1 MATIENRLIHLGNI
15 PGTDVPYY
23 HRYTIYTKDSG
34 EQWVLRSGPSNNYS
48 PSLSEASGDLI
59 GSVSENAGTIKFE
72 FEKYRNADGTTPYSV
87 IMGNVDYPADITFNN
102 SSYDT
107 RLHLTTG
114 SLVTGS
120 DSELDLIIS
129 QMVSRGNE
137 INSLELPYS
146 AVHQNSNTS
155 DKYIWGDLEID
166 YDNLEYTPI
175 DGTGYKQEITLLD
188 GTKVII
194 GQESENL
201 KNQITQSGGAI
212 SGEDIFAPATDE
224 DFEQTVN
231 TATVAWDLVESSANW
246 LWQHTGKPLSQ
257 IIEEAGSTVA
267 DWTSEVADS
276 IGTTTV
282 DLFNSAKSFFS
293 DLFGLE
299 GNDVTAY
306 NTNAVVQLADSGM
319 IATDAV
325 YVDGNGNPVSVY
337 DALFKVEDGNGNN
350 FTVVRDNVYTTLN
363 DGTTA
368 TVSSL
373 AQMTQTATEV
383 TEKFVN
389 GYMSEAKALFTTGD
403 GMASLISDVS
413 AGLEKGLAPE
423 QIAKIVATKLVVKTA
438 MSQIKNEF
446 ILSESDQTLLNQG
459 KEISDLSP
467 EGQEALSNFAVNHPV
482 YNTAYLAAVSFATT
496 MLLNA
501 NEGMNSEEYTMAAIE
516 ATAQAAAQTAISV
529 AISEGWLNISSSAG
543 AGVGAAVAHI
553 ISASVRDM
561 FADDHMNS
569 HQWQSTVV
577 TAGIMGA
584 AAWAGSAA
592 AIALIG
598 GAFAGPIGAVVAAV
612 IVSQF
617 MGGKEYGPGEYAD
630 PSQIIQELYQITSK
644 ADGSGL
650 EIFGVGKEGVTLKA
664 SENGIDDIYG
674 SRQSDVLVGNN
685 QNNIIVG
692 SSGNDNGVDND
703 LIEGKGGDDILL
715 GKEGHD
721 HIDGGDG
728 NDQIDGGIGNDR
740 LLGGAGNDVIIGDQG
755 DDTIEGNSGNDQI
768 DSGDGDDIVD
778 GGDGD
783 DVIVSGAGNDQIIA
797 GTGDDVI
804 FSENGNDLIKAGDGS
819 DQIDS
824 GDGDDEIYGQDGNDN
839 ISAGIGNDIIFAGAG
854 VDMINAG
861 LGNDII
867 DAGEDNDLVLAGT
880 GNDIVYGNTGND
892 SLYGEI
898 GNDYI
903 MGGSGDD
910 EIDGGEGD
918 DILVGNAGDDI
929 LSGGAGNDLYIH
941 NLGDGKTTITDE
953 FGVDTVRIF
962 GVANQNNLSFVK
974 NGNDL
979 EITFSD
985 NANDKII
992 IKDQFLDSVKVESLK
1007 IDKNIQIDLTS
1018 LSFDQNQHATYNTST
1033 YSDDIDGAELKEK
1046 YENILEDSNNEV
1058 IYNAS
1063 SSWYTDN
1070 YDVNVLT
1077 QKIDYEKYN
1086 DVQIRS
1092 YKVARNIFG
1101 GYYTVYYKY
1110 YEKNIGGGAGNDKLV
1125 GSWWNENIYGYGG
1138 NDYLYG
1144 NDGNDNIYGGDD
1156 NDLIYGGSGNDNA
1169 YGQNGTD
1176 KVYGG
1181 EDNDKVN
1188 GDYGNDTLYGEAGSD
1203 IINGN
1208 AGDDVMFGGK
1218 GNDVINT
1225 GDGHDIVFGGD
1236 GDDMID
1242 GSQGNDYLLGEDG
1255 NDIISGGIG
1264 NDTVLGG
1271 KGNDIIDG
1279 NDGDDYLTGDDGD
1292 DMLSGGAGNDTI
1304 IGGEGED
1311 IIQGN
1316 QGNDVIRAG
1325 SGSDMI
1331 NGGDGDDQINA
1342 GSGNDLI
1349 LDSKGNDQITLGDG
1363 SDLFLIETTNG
1374 GTKTV
1379 KDFNAA
1385 EDKIILKDVTANFPT
1400 LIANRNIVQDGNNV
1414 KFTYNSYTLIIEN
1427 THLSDLSDNNL
1438 MSSIVGDQFDNIL
1451 QGNDFANAI
1460 FGLGGNDTINGLGGN
1475 DILWAGDLS
1484 LNMINEMKDKDILI
1498 GGKGNDI
1505 LNGNA
1510 GNDTL
1515 WGEEDNDVLYGN
1527 DVDDTLFGQAGDDI
1541 MEGGKGNDTLY
1552 GGETGN
1558 DTYVFNKGDG
1568 KDIFQDISHFGY
1580 DDASQNDVIKLG
1592 SGITADDLLL
1602 KRSGTDLII
1611 SFRNNPNDSITV
1623 KYQFYYENNPSDTQ
1637 YHRIEYIKF
1646 ADSSLVID
1654 LTKLTFDSNNGAAIW
1669 KGDDAANIITGVGS
1683 SDIII
1688 GGSGDDVLS
1697 GNSGNDTLW
1706 GEGDNDTL
1714 FGNDGD
1720 DTLFGQA
1727 GDDTLE
1733 GGKGNDTLY
1742 GGETGNDTYVFNKGD
1757 GKDTFQDINHTG
1769 QDDGA
1774 LNDKILLG
1782 AGLTPD
1788 DLLLKRSGT
1797 DLIINFKNNP
1807 NDSITVKYQFYYEN
1821 NTNDKQYHR
1830 IEYIK
1835 FTDSNLVVDLT
1846 RLKFAAD
1853 NDTSIWT
1860 GGSGNDILNGVGDN
1874 DVLVGGT
1881 GDDTITGN
1889 SGDDILWG
1897 EGNNDTLFGNDG
1909 NDTLYGQAGDD
1920 VMQGGKGNDTL
1931 YGGETG
1937 NDTYVF
1943 NKGDGKDIFQD
1954 VNHTGQDDAAL
1965 NDKIILGAGFTANDL
1980 ILKRSGTDL
1989 LISFKNSP
1997 DDSITVKYQFYYENN
2012 ANDKQYHRIE
2022 YIKFADS
2029 AVALDLT
2036 TLSFGADGSATWKG
2050 NALDNTFNGTGG
2062 SDVMIG
2068 GAGNDTLIGN
2078 DGNDTLWGEGD
2089 NDTILGGD
2097 GNDTLYGQAGDDILH
2112 GGKGN
2117 DVLYG
2122 GETGNDT
2129 YLFNKGDGKDIF
2141 QDINHTGQDNAALND
2156 TIKLGTGIGVDD
2168 LMLSRSGTDLIINF
2182 RNSSDDSITV
2192 KYQFYYENNANDKQ
2206 YHRIEYIKF
2215 TDSSLV
2221 VDLTKL
2227 KFAADNNT
2235 SVWSGTSGNDV
2246 MTGVGDADVLIGG
2259 AGNDTLNGG
2268 SGNDTLWGEGDNDI
2282 LYGNDGDDALYG
2294 QTGDDTLS
2302 GGKGN
2307 DNLFGGETGNDTYV
2321 FNKGDGNDI
2330 FQDINHMGQDD
2341 AALNDKILLGSGLSV
2356 NDLIFR
2362 RSGTD
2367 LIINFKNNSTDSI
2380 TVKYQFYYENNAND
2394 KQYHRIEYI
2403 KFVDSAIAIDL
2414 TALSFGSDGSAT
2426 WKGNAANNTFNGT
2439 AGADVMIGG
2448 AGDDTLIGN
2457 DGNDTLWG
2465 EGDNDTLFGN
2475 DGNDTLYGQAGDD
2488 TLSGGKGNDNLYGG
2502 ETGNDTYIFN
2512 KGDGNDTFQD
2522 INHSGQ
2528 DDAAMNDKIILGSG
2542 FKADDLLLKRS
2553 GTDLIINFKDNT
2565 TDSITVKYQF
2575 YYENNST
2582 DKQYHRIEYIKFADN
2597 NDTVDLTTLKFDSN
2611 NDTSIWNGNSGNNTL
2626 IGAGDSDILIGGA
2639 GNDIL
2644 VGNGGKDILRGG
2656 EGNDVFDFSS
2666 LKDSVVSA
2674 KDLIEDFEQGK
2685 DKIDLSGVEHHIA
2698 FDSLQF
2704 AYDNGNTTIKDQ
2716 HSDFAID
2723 LKGHFEMVQ
2732 NDFIL

>member
-1 MATIENRLIHLGNI
+1 MTQSSQQNSLSQDFAIGLATGFNSSVINAIFKSGLPGTSALMLGDVAFNVAVNNITGSDLGKAFIQVGVGFLTPGGIFGGAAASIAVSEMYDKTGEFIQSSFEKYYLDKKYGTIEEIRAQFQKPTVVFKGDNGDLFKIENG
-15 PGTDVPYY
+15 VYVAV
-23 HRYTIYTKDSG
+23 DS
-34 EQWVLRSGPSNNYS
+34 SSIPSNNTQ
-48 PSLSEASGDLI
+48 
-59 GSVSENAGTIKFE
+59 SVIVSKSSSTIKNSDLE
-72 FEKYRNADGTTPYSV
+72 IK
-87 IMGNVDYPADITFNN
+87 IT
-102 SSYDT
+102 D
-107 RLHLTTG
+107 
-114 SLVTGS
+114 
-120 DSELDLIIS
+120 
-129 QMVSRGNE
+129 
-137 INSLELPYS
+137 
-146 AVHQNSNTS
+146 SNTS
-155 DKYIWGDLEID
+155 ITSSTLNQNELLNSSK
-166 YDNLEYTPI
+166 
-175 DGTGYKQEITLLD
+175 TLL
-188 GTKVII
+188 
-194 GQESENL
+194 N
-201 KNQITQSGGAI
+201 
-212 SGEDIFAPATDE
+212 
-224 DFEQTVN
+224 
-231 TATVAWDLVESSANW
+231 
-246 LWQHTGKPLSQ
+246 SQ
-257 IIEEAGSTVA
+257 KAGSTVKIEST
-267 DWTSEVADS
+267 DGTITTSLLSKSILEGAEKILADS
-276 IGTTTV
+276 TTLESKIITIHNSDGSDSLYLAKSDEELTFKDGTTTT
-282 DLFNSAKSFFS
+282 F
-293 DLFGLE
+293 
-299 GNDVTAY
+299 
-306 NTNAVVQLADSGM
+306 
-319 IATDAV
+319 
-325 YVDGNGNPVSVY
+325 
-337 DALFKVEDGNGNN
+337 
-350 FTVVRDNVYTTLN
+350 
-363 DGTTA
+363 
-368 TVSSL
+368 SSL
-373 AQMTQTATEV
+373 IKMTETATEV

-389 GYMSEAKALFTTGD
+389 GYLGQVNTLFTTESGV
-403 GMASLISDVS
+403 ASLISDVS
-413 AGLEKGLAPE
+413 AGIQKGDSPE
-423 QIAKIVATKLVVKTA
+423 QIAKTIATKLAVK
-438 MSQIKNEF
+438 QI
-446 ILSESDQTLLNQG
+446 IDQGGAAAKQEIQKALVGNAADQAAIENGDLLN
-459 KEISDLSP
+459 LSP
-467 EGQEALSNFAVNHPV
+467 EGVEKLQGLESVTNNPTFQFGYTVAI
-482 YNTAYLAAVSFATT
+482 AYATT
-496 MLLNA
+496 LVLNM
-501 NEGMNSEEYTMAAIE
+501 NEGWDSEEYSRAAVE
-516 ATAQAAAQTAISV
+516 VTAQVAAQYAVS
-529 AISEGWLNISSSAG
+529 AYLGSSATG
-543 AGVGAAVAHI
+543 AGVGAAAAYM
-553 ISASVRDM
+553 ISAGLNDLHS
-561 FADDHMNS
+561 DDHMNS
-569 HQWQSTVV
+569 HQWQTTMVS
-577 TAGIMGA
+577 AAILGA
-584 AAWAGSAA
+584 AA
-592 AIALIG
+592 AIG
-598 GAFAGPIGAVVAAV
+598 FAFGGPIGAVVASV
-612 IVSQF
+612 VVSQF

-630 PSQIIQELYQITSK
+630 PSQIIQELYQVTNK

-650 EIFGVGKEGVTLKA
+650 EIFGVGKEGVTLRA
-664 SENGIDDIYG
+664 SANGIDNIYG
-674 SRQSDVLVGNN
+674 SKKSDVLVGNN

-703 LIEGKGGDDILL
+703 MIEGKGRDDILL

-728 NDQIDGGIGNDR
+728 NDQIDGGVGNDR
-740 LLGGAGNDVIIGDQG
+740 LLGGAGNDIIIGDQG

-768 DSGDGDDIVD
+768 DSGDGDDIID

-783 DVIVSGAGNDQIIA
+783 DLIVAGSGNDQVIA
-797 GTGDDVI
+797 GVGDDII
-804 FSENGNDLIKAGDGS
+804 FTESGDDLIKAGSGNDR
-819 DQIDS
+819 IDS
-824 GDGDDEIYGQDGNDN
+824 GDGNDEVYGQDGNDN
-839 ISAGIGNDIIFAGAG
+839 INTGLGDDIIFAGAG
-854 VDMINAG
+854 VDIINAG

-867 DAGEDNDLVLAGT
+867 DAGEDNDLVLGGT
-880 GNDIVYGNTGND
+880 GNDIIYGNTGND

-910 EIDGGEGD
+910 EIGGGEGD

-929 LSGGAGNDLYIH
+929 LDGGAGNDLYIH

-992 IKDQFLDSVKVESLK
+992 IKDQFLDSVKVEALK

-1077 QKIDYEKYN
+1077 QKTDYEKYN

-1110 YEKNIGGGAGNDKLV
+1110 YEKNIGGGAGSDKLV

-1188 GDYGNDTLYGEAGSD
+1188 GDYENDTLYGEAGSD

-1400 LIANRNIVQDGNNV
+1400 LIANRNIVQDGNNI

-1460 FGLGGNDTINGLGGN
+1460 FGLGGNDIINGLGGN
-1475 DILWAGDLS
+1475 DMLWAGDLS
-1484 LNMINEMKDKDILI
+1484 LNLFNEMKDTDVLI
-1498 GGKGNDI
+1498 GGAGNDI

-1515 WGEEDNDVLYGN
+1515 WGEADNDILYGN
-1527 DVDDTLFGQAGDDI
+1527 DGDDTLFGQAGDDI
-1541 MEGGKGNDTLY
+1541 MQGGKGNDTLY

-1558 DTYVFNKGDG
+1558 DTYIFNKGDG
-1568 KDIFQDISHFGY
+1568 KDIFQDISHFGQ
-1580 DDASQNDVIKLG
+1580 DDGALNDVIKLG
-1592 SGITADDLLL
+1592 AGITADDLLL

-1611 SFRNNPNDSITV
+1611 NFRNNPNDSITV
-1623 KYQFYYENNPSDTQ
+1623 KYQFYYENNDNDKQ

-1646 ADSSLVID
+1646 ADSSLVLD
-1654 LTKLTFDSNNGAAIW
+1654 LTKLSFDPNGSAVW
-1669 KGDDAANIITGVGS
+1669 KGDGANNVMTGVGS
-1683 SDIII
+1683 SDVII
-1688 GGSGDDVLS
+1688 GGAGDDIIN

-1706 GEGDNDTL
+1706 GEADNDTL
-1714 FGNDGD
+1714 NGNDGD
-1720 DTLFGQA
+1720 DTLFGQS
-1727 GDDTLE
+1727 GNDILQ

-1742 GGETGNDTYVFNKGD
+1742 GGENGNDTYIFNKGD
-1757 GKDTFQDINHTG
+1757 GKDIFQDISHTG

-1774 LNDKILLG
+1774 LNDKIILG
-1782 AGLTPD
+1782 TGLAPD

-1807 NDSITVKYQFYYEN
+1807 SDSITVKYQFYYEN

-1846 RLKFAAD
+1846 SLKFAAD

-1860 GGSGNDILNGVGDN
+1860 GGSGNDVMNGVGDN
-1874 DVLVGGT
+1874 DILIGGS
-1881 GDDTITGN
+1881 GDDTISGN

-1909 NDTLYGQAGDD
+1909 NDTLFGQAGDD
-1920 VMQGGKGNDTL
+1920 VLQGGKGNDIL

-1943 NKGDGKDIFQD
+1943 NKGDGKDVFQD
-1954 VNHTGQDDAAL
+1954 VNHMGQDDAAL
-1965 NDKIILGAGFTANDL
+1965 NDKIILGTGISANDL
-1980 ILKRSGTDL
+1980 LLKRSGNDL
-1989 LISFKNSP
+1989 VISFRNSP
-1997 DDSITVKYQFYYENN
+1997 DDLITVKSQFSYENNANDKQYNRIEYIKFVDSAIAVELTGLTFGADGSAIWKGNSLDNSINGTGGVDIIIGGAGNDTLTGNDGNDTLWGEGDNDTLSGGNGDDNLYGQSGDDTLSGGKGNDTLWGGETGNDTYIFNKGDGNDIFQDISHTGQDNGALNDKIVLGAGLSTDDLLLKRVGTDLIINFKNNPTDSITVKYQFYYEKNS
-2012 ANDKQYHRIE
+2012 NDKQYHRIE

-2029 AVALDLT
+2029 SVSVDLT
-2036 TLSFGADGSATWKG
+2036 TLTFAADGSAIWSG
-2050 NALDNTFNGTGG
+2050 NSADNTFNGTGG
-2062 SDVMIG
+2062 ADIMVG

-2097 GNDTLYGQAGDDILH
+2097 GNDTLYGQAGDDVLH

-2117 DVLYG
+2117 DILYG

-2141 QDINHTGQDNAALND
+2141 QDISHTGVDNAALND
-2156 TIKLGTGIGVDD
+2156 VIKLGAGISVDD

-2182 RNSSDDSITV
+2182 KNSPDDAITV
-2192 KYQFYYENNANDKQ
+2192 KYQFYYENNTNDKQ

-2268 SGNDTLWGEGDNDI
+2268 SGNDTLWGEGDSDI

-2294 QTGDDTLS
+2294 QAGDDTLS

-2307 DNLFGGETGNDTYV
+2307 DTLYGGENGNDTYV

-2330 FQDINHMGQDD
+2330 FQDISHTGQDD
-2341 AALNDKILLGSGLSV
+2341 AALNDKILLGSSLSV

-2380 TVKYQFYYENNAND
+2380 TVKYQFYYENNATD

-2439 AGADVMIGG
+2439 AGTDVMIGG
-2448 AGDDTLIGN
+2448 AGNDTLIGN
-2457 DGNDTLWG
+2457 DGNDILWG

-2522 INHSGQ
+2522 INHFGQ

-2597 NDTVDLTTLKFDSN
+2597 NDTIDL
-2611 NDTSIWNGNSGNNTL
+2611 
-2626 IGAGDSDILIGGA
+2626 ILI
-2639 GNDIL
+2639 
-2644 VGNGGKDILRGG
+2644 
-2656 EGNDVFDFSS
+2656 
-2666 LKDSVVSA
+2666 
-2674 KDLIEDFEQGK
+2674 
-2685 DKIDLSGVEHHIA
+2685 
-2698 FDSLQF
+2698 
-2704 AYDNGNTTIKDQ
+2704 
-2716 HSDFAID
+2716 
-2723 LKGHFEMVQ
+2723 
-2732 NDFIL
+2732 